1 MRQLECQISQLWV
14 ARRGDAVRFAG
25 VLTVLLLA
33 FERTPSLGVAGLLD
47 SLQMAD
53 LAGMGQP
60 GASRLFDVQL
70 TGLTREPVPLQNGV
84 QLLPAVAVDE
94 APVPDLV
101 VVPGLDE
108 EPGPLPLLEL
118 NRQWGPRIAQW
129 HRSGALIAT
138 SCTGAFLLAD
148 AGILDDNPV
157 TTHWRL
163 AAELQQRYPNV
174 EVRADQIIIDTGDI
188 ISSGGATAFLDLVLY
203 LVERFGG
210 RERATL
216 AAQAL
221 LIDARL
227 SQLPYLSPIEA
238 RAHKDAIV
246 RDVQEHID
254 AHLGD
259 TIQIATLAEHFGV
272 SERTLTRRFT
282 AATGLAPQAYLQLV
296 RVNLAQRLLETTSE
310 PVESVR
316 RAVGYADSSAFRR
329 VFKQITGLSPSE
341 YRSQRGARKPM
352 GRVEQLS
359 G

>member
-1 MRQLECQISQLWV
+1 
-14 ARRGDAVRFAG
+14 
-25 VLTVLLLA
+25 
-33 FERTPSLGVAGLLD
+33 
-47 SLQMAD
+47 
-53 LAGMGQP
+53 MGQS
-60 GASRLFDVQL
+60 GARRLFDVQL
-70 TGLTREPVPLQNGV
+70 TGLTREPVLLQNGV
-84 QLLPAVAVDE
+84 QLLPAVAVNE
-94 APVPDLV
+94 APPPDLV
-101 VVPGLDE
+101 VVPGLDD

-118 NRQWGPRIAQW
+118 NRPWGPWIAQW
-129 HRSGALIAT
+129 YRAGARIAST
-138 SCTGAFLLAD
+138 CTGAFLLAD
-148 AGILDDNPV
+148 AGILDDRPV

-163 AAELQQRYPNV
+163 AAELQHRYPNV
-174 EVRADQIIIDTGDI
+174 DVRADQIIIDTGDI

-227 SQLPYLSPIEA
+227 SQLPYLSPIQA
-238 RAHKDAIV
+238 RAHNDAIV

-259 TIQIATLAEHFGV
+259 AIQIAALAENFGV

-296 RVNLAQRLLETTSE
+296 RVNLAQRLLETTSD

-316 RAVGYADSSAFRR
+316 RSAGYADSAAFRR

-341 YRSQRGARKPM
+341 YRSERGARQPN
-352 GRVEQLS
+352 RHSEQIS